1 MKISLLNEKI
11 LFQKGMVVSDAI
23 GNRKNVWEDYYSCF
37 ATISGEGGTEKS
49 EAGLT
54 VSDSDISFSVRYCET
69 VEVITSDEY
78 RILFRGEIYNI
89 LSVDHMN
96 YKKKSLKFRCEKVRR

>member
-11 LFQKGMVVSDAI
+11 LFQKGVVVSDAI
-23 GNRKNVWEDYYSCF
+23 GNRKNAWEDYYSCF

-54 VSDSDISFSVRYCET
+54 ISDSDISFSVRYCKA
-69 VEVITSDEY
+69 VAGITSDEY
-78 RILFRGEIYNI
+78 RIVFRGVIYNI
-89 LSVDHMN
+89 IAIDHMN
-96 YKKKSLKFRCEKVRR
+96 YKKRSVKFKCQRVRR

>member
-1 MKISLLNEKI
+1 MKVSLLNEKI
-11 LFQKGMVVSDAI
+11 TFQKSVVQSDSI

-37 ATISGEGGTEKS
+37 ATIGGEGGNEKM
-49 EAGLT
+49 EAGQT
-54 VSDSDISFSVRYCET
+54 ADGATITFSVRYCNQLVDIVST
-69 VEVITSDEY
+69 GF

-96 YKKKSLKFRCEKVRR
+96 YKKKSLKFRCEKAGR

>member
-1 MKISLLNEKI
+1 MKVSLLNEKI
-11 LFQKGMVVSDAI
+11 LFQKSVVVSDAI

-37 ATISGEGGTEKS
+37 ATIGGEGGNEKS
-49 EAGLT
+49 EAGQT
-54 VSDSDISFSVRYCET
+54 VDDASITFNVRYCSQLVDIMST
-69 VEVITSDEY
+69 GF

>member
-1 MKISLLNEKI
+1 MKVSLLNEKI
-11 LFQKGMVVSDAI
+11 LFQKSAVISDAI
-23 GNRKNVWEDYYSCF
+23 GNRKNTWEDYHSCF

-54 VSDSDISFSVRYCET
+54 VSDSDISFSVRYCKA

-78 RILFRGEIYNI
+78 RILFRGVIYNI
-89 LSVDHMN
+89 IAIDHMN
-96 YKKKSLKFRCEKVRR
+96 YKKRSVKFKCQRVRR

>member
-1 MKISLLNEKI
+1 MKVSLLNEKI
-11 LFQKGMVVSDAI
+11 TFQKSVVQSDSI

-37 ATISGEGGTEKS
+37 ATIGGESGNEKM
-49 EAGLT
+49 EAGQT
-54 VSDSDISFSVRYCET
+54 ADGATITFSVRYCNQLVDIVST
-69 VEVITSDEY
+69 GF
-78 RILFRGEIYNI
+78 RIQFREEIYNI

>member
-1 MKISLLNEKI
+1 MKVSLLNEKI
-11 LFQKGMVVSDAI
+11 LFQKSAVISDAI
-23 GNRKNVWEDYYSCF
+23 GNRKNTWEDYYSCF
-37 ATISGEGGTEKS
+37 ATIDGESSNEKS
-49 EAGLT
+49 EAGQT
-54 VSDSDISFSVRYCET
+54 IDDVGITFSVRYCSQLVDIVST
-69 VEVITSDEY
+69 GF